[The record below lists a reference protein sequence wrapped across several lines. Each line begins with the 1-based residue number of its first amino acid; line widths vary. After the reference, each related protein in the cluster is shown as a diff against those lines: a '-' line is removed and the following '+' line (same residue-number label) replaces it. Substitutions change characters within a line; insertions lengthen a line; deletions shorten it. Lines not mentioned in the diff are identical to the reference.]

1 MRATNQTEE
10 NVTCSIE
17 PKVKTSNHLER
28 GKTPMN
34 TKVNIGLSL
43 ASDWSRERRRFSKP
57 IIEQRKLTE
66 INRKLLCTR
75 R

>member
-1 MRATNQTEE
+1 MRKGTHFKRTEE

-43 ASDWSRERRRFSKP
+43 ASDWSRE
-57 IIEQRKLTE
+57 
-66 INRKLLCTR
+66 
-75 R
+75 